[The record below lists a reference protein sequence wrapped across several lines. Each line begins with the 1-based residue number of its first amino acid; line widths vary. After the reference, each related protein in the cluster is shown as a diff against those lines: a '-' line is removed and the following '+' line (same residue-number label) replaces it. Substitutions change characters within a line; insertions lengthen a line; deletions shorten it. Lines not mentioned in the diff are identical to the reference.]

1 MSVKIDSE
9 EQKNICS
16 LKKRGSDGDFSIREM
31 SEKLDVRP
39 SLQRL
44 CNTVLKYAANKK
56 GIVYAIDI
64 DHAEHIAEFYS
75 QHGIKSIV
83 ISSKTPDAERKQ
95 LLKRF
100 KDTDSCA
107 SGNIKSFDD
116 IQVLVNVDLFSE
128 GFDCPDVE
136 FIQLARPTLSLAKYL
151 QQVGRGMR
159 VFEGKK
165 YCLILDNVGLFHIF
179 GLPSDDRDWQAMF
192 EGKISGKGNLKQA
205 EEDFLEMPSLNASLQ
220 QDFSPDERTEMVS
233 VMTHDG
239 QRHDLDAAHGYK
251 LIMGADGSVGVSD
264 KGGKEILPCI
274 YRKIELKLHGIAKLY
289 SRRKI
294 DRERPWIDLRNG
306 IRFVL
311 QPKLLKFEFLQF
323 STADGVNLYP
333 RVQTRV
339 MDENSFV
346 TEAALV
352 HGISDGL
359 RFRNFYIPN
368 NEMPKLFVFKEKM
381 DNISLFEDES
391 GKLFFKQKWKA
402 ELHPILLEEWINEK
416 KRWTD
421 MVEDFEHRVKE
432 CQKTRLFRYPLPV
445 ELDCGCNLSDYEEP
459 LDIRITRKRQESL

>member
-1 MSVKIDSE
+1 MVQMPTGTGKTYLLAAYVYDWVKRNESIVWIVAHRRELIQQIKDSVEQIMESMDEHISENLSDKVKVVSIQWLSQNNSAVKESPGLIVIDEAHHAVAKTYTTVIRDYPKAKILGVTATPCRLTKHGFTDIFDILLQSWTTNRFIAEERLSLYDYMSVKIDSE

-192 EGKISGKGNLKQA
+192 EGKIWHSCKY
-205 EEDFLEMPSLNASLQ
+205 PW
-220 QDFSPDERTEMVS
+220 
-233 VMTHDG
+233 
-239 QRHDLDAAHGYK
+239 
-251 LIMGADGSVGVSD
+251 LI
-264 KGGKEILPCI
+264 
-274 YRKIELKLHGIAKLY
+274 
-289 SRRKI
+289 
-294 DRERPWIDLRNG
+294 
-306 IRFVL
+306 FV
-311 QPKLLKFEFLQF
+311 
-323 STADGVNLYP
+323 V
-333 RVQTRV
+333 
-339 MDENSFV
+339 
-346 TEAALV
+346 
-352 HGISDGL
+352 
-359 RFRNFYIPN
+359 
-368 NEMPKLFVFKEKM
+368 
-381 DNISLFEDES
+381 
-391 GKLFFKQKWKA
+391 
-402 ELHPILLEEWINEK
+402 
-416 KRWTD
+416 
-421 MVEDFEHRVKE
+421 
-432 CQKTRLFRYPLPV
+432 
-445 ELDCGCNLSDYEEP
+445 
-459 LDIRITRKRQESL
+459 